1 MLCFVSMIGLDHAS
15 ALRELRRV
23 LRDDGAH
30 RVVVKNGAIED
41 DFDCP

>member
-15 ALRELRRV
+15 PLKQLRRV

-30 RVVVKNGAIED
+30 RVVTKNGAIEGD
-41 DFDCP
+41 VDCS